1 MQKDC
6 ILKNLGQSDY
16 NQRTRFGC
24 YLYCGTETAL
34 FRRLKNKSFV
44 MAIRQIEFKEETIQ
58 TLREVKRIMAREWLK
73 HRVEVD
79 EIIRRVR
86 SNSFYAS
93 KV

>member
-1 MQKDC
+1 MLFVSWYENC
-6 ILKNLGQSDY
+6 FILKVKK
-16 NQRTRFGC
+16 
-24 YLYCGTETAL
+24 E
-34 FRRLKNKSFV
+34 SFI
-44 MAIRQIEFKEETIQ
+44 MTIRQIEFKEETIQ

-93 KV
+93 KF

>member
-1 MQKDC
+1 M
-6 ILKNLGQSDY
+6 
-16 NQRTRFGC
+16 
-24 YLYCGTETAL
+24 YLGTETAL
-34 FRRLKNKSFV
+34 FRQLKNKKPV
-44 MAIRQIEFKEETIQ
+44 MTTRQIEFKEETIQ

-93 KV
+93 RG

>member
-1 MQKDC
+1 MLLVSWYENC
-6 ILKNLGQSDY
+6 FILKVEKKGFIM
-16 NQRTRFGC
+16 T
-24 YLYCGTETAL
+24 
-34 FRRLKNKSFV
+34 
-44 MAIRQIEFKEETIQ
+44 IRQIEFKEETIQ

-73 HRVEVD
+73 NRVEVD